1 MISPRTQA
9 RSILDASPR
18 AARWA
23 WIVNG
28 ILLAIGGSAATLAY
42 LSCRGSDEIMRAGQA
57 GVESMESR
65 LFSFPFFQLVFFLMP
80 LMIDLNWRRFQ
91 SVVHHSEQ
99 LQRERDARFQQLDTV
114 LLYFSICF
122 MLVVF
127 EIILFLLALSAA
139 WWVCARGSPHAG

>member
-1 MISPRTQA
+1 MTSPRTQA
-9 RSILDASPR
+9 RSIFDASPR
-18 AARWA
+18 AARRA

-28 ILLAIGGSAATLAY
+28 ILLASGGSAATLVY
-42 LSCRGSDEIMRAGQA
+42 LLCPGSEEIVRVGQA
-57 GVESMESR
+57 GAESVESR
-65 LFSFPFFQLVFFLMP
+65 LFSPPFFQLVFFLMP

-114 LLYFSICF
+114 LLYFAMCF

-127 EIILFLLALSAA
+127 EIILFVLTLSAA
-139 WWVCARGSPHAG
+139 WWVYARSSLHAG